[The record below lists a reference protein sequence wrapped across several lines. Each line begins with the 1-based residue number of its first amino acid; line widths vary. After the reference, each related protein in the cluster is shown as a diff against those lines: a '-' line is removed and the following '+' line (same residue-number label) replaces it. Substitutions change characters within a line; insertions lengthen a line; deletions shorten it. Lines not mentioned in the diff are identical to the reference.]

1 VRIDGIHVPL
11 VDGIGVVDLMSAA
24 GLTHEGFYRQFKS
37 KDDLVVQ
44 AVKRAYNDM
53 SEDLAYVD
61 HPRSI
66 VS

>member
-24 GLTHEGFYRQFKS
+24 ELTHEGFYRQFKS